1 MSISMPGR
9 VPVPARLGLGL
20 AAALLAAA
28 CGSSA
33 STSSTPPASGS
44 AAGGASSASG
54 GNLSGSTVITTASTS
69 AGTVLT
75 DGSGKAVYLWS
86 KDSGGKSTCDGTCL
100 GAWPA
105 VTATGTVTTA
115 GGAQSGD
122 LGTFKRSDGTM
133 QVTYMGHPL
142 YYYAGDSGPGTASG
156 QGSDQFGGKWYLVS
170 PAGADVTA
178 AVTSFMPGKSGS
190 GSGSGSSAPA
200 APPTS
205 KSAGGG
211 WS

>member
-44 AAGGASSASG
+44 PAAAGGASSASG
-54 GNLSGSTVITTASTS
+54 LGSGTVITTASS
-69 AGTVLT
+69 PAGTILT
-75 DGSGKAVYLWS
+75 DGSGKAVYLWV
-86 KDSGGKSTCDGTCL
+86 KDPNGQSVCDGACL

-105 VTATGTVTTA
+105 VTATGTVTAA
-115 GGAQSGD
+115 GGAQASD

-133 QVTYMGHPL
+133 QVTYMGHAL
-142 YYYAGDSGPGTASG
+142 YYYVGDSGPGQATG
-156 QGSDQFGGKWYLVS
+156 QDSDSFGAKWYLVS
-170 PAGADVTA
+170 PSGAGVTA
-178 AVTSFMPGKSGS
+178 AVTSFTPGKSA
-190 GSGSGSSAPA
+190 SGSSAPA

>member
-33 STSSTPPASGS
+33 STGSTPPASGS
-44 AAGGASSASG
+44 AAAGGASSSAG
-54 GNLSGSTVITTASTS
+54 LSGSGTVITTASSS

-75 DGSGKAVYLWS
+75 DGSGKAVYLWV
-86 KDSGGKSTCDGTCL
+86 KDSNGQSACDSACI
-100 GAWPA
+100 GAWP
-105 VTATGTVTTA
+105 VVPATGTVTAA
-115 GGAQSGD
+115 GGAQSSD
-122 LGTFKRSDGTM
+122 LGTLKRSDGTM

-142 YYYAGDSGPGTASG
+142 YYYVGDSAPGQANG
-156 QGSDQFGGKWYLVS
+156 QNSDSFGAKWYLVS
-170 PAGADVTA
+170 PSGADVTA
-178 AVTSFMPGKSGS
+178 TVTSFTPGKSGA
-190 GSGSGSSAPA
+190 GSSAPA
-200 APPTS
+200 APPTT

>member
-33 STSSTPPASGS
+33 STGAPPASGS
-44 AAGGASSASG
+44 AAAGGASSASG
-54 GNLSGSTVITTASTS
+54 SGSGTTISTGSSS
-69 AGTVLT
+69 AGAILT
-75 DGSGKAVYLWS
+75 DGSGKAVYLWV
-86 KDSGGKSTCDGTCL
+86 KDSNGQSACDGACL
-100 GAWPA
+100 GAWP
-105 VTATGTVTTA
+105 VVPATGTVTAA
-115 GGAQSGD
+115 GGAQASD
-122 LGTFKRSDGTM
+122 LGTLKRSDGTM

-142 YYYAGDSGPGTASG
+142 YYYVGDTGPGQANG
-156 QGSDQFGGKWYLVS
+156 QNSDSFGAKWWLVS
-170 PAGADVTA
+170 PSGADVTA
-178 AVTSFMPGKSGS
+178 AVTSFTPGKSGS
-190 GSGSGSSAPA
+190 ASGPS